1 MRILPLH
8 PDLEEYLEK
17 RKLRSR
23 YEKQKL
29 LFEVDIRDPGL
40 NVELMEPK
48 HLHIWSFRISKKY
61 RAVFIFRDP
70 ETVEVIDTNNH
81 YR

>member
-8 PDLEEYLEK
+8 PDLEEYLTK
-17 RKLRSR
+17 RRLRAR

-29 LFEVDIRDPGL
+29 LFETDIRHPGL

-48 HLHIWSFRISKKY
+48 HLRIWSFRISKKY
-61 RAVFIFRDP
+61 RAMFIFRDP